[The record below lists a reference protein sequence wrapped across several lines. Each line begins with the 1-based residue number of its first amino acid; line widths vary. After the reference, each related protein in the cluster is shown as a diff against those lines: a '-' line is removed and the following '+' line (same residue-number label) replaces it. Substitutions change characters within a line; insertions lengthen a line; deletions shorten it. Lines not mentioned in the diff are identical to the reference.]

1 MHLLY
6 EVKMNPG
13 NWLLI
18 LASVSILNSDHFEE
32 VHFSKYLVLA
42 VFRVLQICPKLR
54 LDSHLHVVI
63 LITLGQNLDL
73 VC

>member
-32 VHFSKYLVLA
+32 SAF
-42 VFRVLQICPKLR
+42 
-54 LDSHLHVVI
+54 
-63 LITLGQNLDL
+63 
-73 VC
+73 